1 MAQNRIAREVYY
13 RGRVQGVGFR
23 FNARQIAKRFEV
35 QGYVRNLE
43 DGRVYLVA
51 CGTPAEV
58 EAFLAAVAESMEGNI
73 DEAAVTELSGAGEY
87 QGFEIRP

>member
-43 DGRVYLVA
+43 DGRDYLVA

-58 EAFLAAVAESMEGNI
+58 EAFITANAPR
-73 DEAAVTELSGAGEY
+73 T
-87 QGFEIRP
+87 